1 MLDKCLIYN
10 LRTFLNTDD
19 ITQMMYG
26 FLVNLDIIS
35 EREILKD
42 IASRFSNVH
51 NIVKNHLNSLSY
63 DNVSERTI
71 INYFKNLKN
80 ENIDVFTSD
89 FKNNFL
95 YFYYPSLI
103 KEDQDDLDKII
114 NDKIKEKGKDF
125 GPFATSFSIECK
137 KPKDLLYY
145 YNKKIEKKK
154 KV

>member
-80 ENIDVFTSD
+80 ENIDVFT
-89 FKNNFL
+89 
-95 YFYYPSLI
+95 
-103 KEDQDDLDKII
+103 QDDLDKII

-145 YNKKIEKKK
+145 
-154 KV
+154 